1 MPELEE
7 NKNKQQKT
15 PITVQV
21 DTIYSKE
28 QKNILNLPLK
38 KRKKKKNRIRYL
50 LKRNNMAASKA
61 LENFKRDC
69 TK

>member
-38 KRKKKKNRIRYL
+38 KRKKKKKQDQISFKKEQYG
-50 LKRNNMAASKA
+50 SK
-61 LENFKRDC
+61 
-69 TK
+69 